1 MRTRAIRPGLPT
13 PHAVTTPLRPGRPRT
28 PSRRGDADG
37 LRGSVSKVEMR
48 TPIPLICKALLLSIS
63 TFETLP
69 SCALFMCH
77 HRSPTTSSCHR
88 LSEYGRGRLTML
100 VPCSFSSPVFL
111 LTRPSQ
117 IPPDLVVKS
126 QAIEIVEVI
135 LSRIR
140 RPHVIHTL
148 CRHRKARCELLS
160 TSEAH
165 WFTTKSDGMWKI
177 SR

>member
-1 MRTRAIRPGLPT
+1 M
-13 PHAVTTPLRPGRPRT
+13 
-28 PSRRGDADG
+28 S
-37 LRGSVSKVEMR
+37 
-48 TPIPLICKALLLSIS
+48 
-63 TFETLP
+63 
-69 SCALFMCH
+69 
-77 HRSPTTSSCHR
+77 
-88 LSEYGRGRLTML
+88 YQQGRLVICCDEKT
-100 VPCSFSSPVFL
+100 
-111 LTRPSQ
+111 Q

-165 WFTTKSDGMWKI
+165 WFTTKSDGMCKFLYDRGWKGYTLELI
-177 SR
+177 GQEASSIRRALMAEHPVCDASSCTEL